1 MRKSVAFAAVF
12 VAGFAAAAGP
22 QHFTLLASYAPPAKA
37 AVNGTIAI
45 SFVPTDPEIH
55 INEAPAPRLKLD
67 ATQTILVDKQAPLAE
82 RVTPYDPATAKYIDL
97 ALPLTFPVAIA
108 KGAPKGA
115 QSVAATVTYFYCSK
129 REGWCRKGN
138 SEIAV
143 SVNVP

>member
-1 MRKSVAFAAVF
+1 MRKSAALVAMFATGIAH
-12 VAGFAAAAGP
+12 AAGP
-22 QHFTLLASYAPPAKA
+22 QHFTLSASFRAPAKA
-37 AVNGTIAI
+37 NRNGTIAI

-67 ATQTILVDKQAPLAE
+67 PAQTILVDKQAALPE
-82 RVTPYDPATAKYIDL
+82 RVTPYDPASAKYIDL
-97 ALPLTFPVAIA
+97 ALPLVFPVAIA
-108 KGAPKGA
+108 KGAPKGT

-143 SVNVP
+143 TVNVP